1 MLPIQHYFPKADALV
16 YGCMGLGGSWDQPT
30 TSKEQRDLSFTAID
44 AALEANIRFF
54 DHADIYTRGK
64 AEAVFGEY
72 LAAHSGLRDQLILQ
86 SKCAIRF
93 ADATAVGRYDFS
105 KSYIVESVHQSLKR
119 LQTDYLDILLLH
131 RPDQLMLIDE
141 VAEAFAEL
149 KQQGKVKAFGVSNFG
164 WPQLQLLQSALPEP
178 LVANQLQMSLK
189 DLNWLEQNVLTA
201 MPDSAAHHFSYG
213 TVEYCQLHK
222 VQLQA
227 WGSLAQGLFTGGR
240 SPETAA
246 QQATAAL
253 VASLAADYQTSPEAI
268 VLAFL
273 LKHPVGIQPVIG
285 TTAPARI
292 AACQKALTV
301 NLSREHWYALY
312 VAARGK
318 ALP

>member
-1 MLPIQHYFPKADALV
+1 MLPIQSFFPKAEPLV

-30 TSKEQRDLSFTAID
+30 TSKEQHDLSFTAIE

-72 LAAHSGLRDQLILQ
+72 LAAHSGLREQLILQ

-93 ADATAVGRYDFS
+93 ADEKAVGRYDFS

-141 VAEAFAEL
+141 VAEAFAQL
-149 KQQGKVKAFGVSNFG
+149 KQQGKVRAFGVSNFG
-164 WPQLQLLQSALPEP
+164 WPQMQLLQSVLPDP
-178 LVANQLQMSLK
+178 LVANQLQMSLNN
-189 DLNWLEQNVLTA
+189 LNWLEQNVLTA
-201 MPDSAAHHFSYG
+201 MPEGGNYHFSYG

-222 VQLQA
+222 IQLQA

-240 SPETAA
+240 TPETAA
-246 QQATAAL
+246 QQTTSRL
-253 VASLAADYQTSPEAI
+253 VSSLAADYQTSPEAI

-273 LKHPVGIQPVIG
+273 LKHPAGIQPVIG
-285 TTAPARI
+285 TTSPARI
-292 AACQKALTV
+292 TACQKALTV

-312 VAARGK
+312 TAARGK

>member
-72 LAAHSGLRDQLILQ
+72 LAAHSGLREKLIVQ

-164 WPQLQLLQSALPEP
+164 WPQMQLLQSVLPDP
-178 LVANQLQMSLK
+178 LVANQLQMSLN

-201 MPDSAAHHFSYG
+201 MADGAAHHYSYG

-253 VASLAADYQTSPEAI
+253 VVSLAADYQTSPEAI
-268 VLAFL
+268 ALAFL
-273 LKHPVGIQPVIG
+273 LKHPAGIQPVIG
-285 TTAPARI
+285 TTSPARI

>member
-30 TSKEQRDLSFTAID
+30 TSKEHRDLSFSAIE
-44 AALEANIRFF
+44 AALEADMRFF

-72 LAAHSGLRDQLILQ
+72 LSTHPGLRDQLILQ

-93 ADATAVGRYDFS
+93 ADASAVGRYDFS
-105 KSYIVESVHQSLKR
+105 KNYIVESVHQSLKR

-131 RPDQLMLIDE
+131 RPDQLMVIDE
-141 VAEAFAEL
+141 VADAFAEL

-164 WPQLQLLQSALPEP
+164 WPQLQLLQSALPDP

-201 MPDSAAHHFSYG
+201 MPEGAAHHYSYG

-240 SPETAA
+240 STETSA
-246 QQATAAL
+246 QHNTAAL
-253 VASLAADYQTSPEAI
+253 VASLAAEYQTSPEAI

-273 LKHPVGIQPVIG
+273 LKHPAGIQAVIG
-285 TTAPARI
+285 TTSPARI
-292 AACQKALTV
+292 AACQKALSV

>member
-16 YGCMGLGGSWDQPT
+16 YGCMGLGGSWDHPT
-30 TSKEQRDLSFTAID
+30 TTKEQRDLSYTAID
-44 AALEANIRFF
+44 AALDAGFRFF

-64 AEAVFGEY
+64 AEAVFGDY
-72 LAAHSGLRDQLILQ
+72 LAAHSGLREKLILQ

-105 KSYIVESVHQSLKR
+105 KSYILDSVHQSLKR

-131 RPDQLMLIDE
+131 RPDQLMWIDE

-164 WPQLQLLQSALPEP
+164 WPQLQLLQSALPDP
-178 LVANQLQMSLK
+178 LVVNQLQMSLN

-201 MPDSAAHHFSYG
+201 MPEGAAHHYSYG
-213 TVEYCQLHK
+213 TVEYCQLNK

-227 WGSLAQGLFTGGR
+227 WGSLAQGLFSGGR
-240 SPETAA
+240 TPETAA
-246 QQATAAL
+246 QRSTAAL
-253 VASLAADYQTSPEAI
+253 VAQLAADYQTSAEAI

-273 LKHPVGIQPVIG
+273 LKHPAGIQAVIG
-285 TTAPARI
+285 TTSPSRI

>member
-1 MLPIQHYFPKADALV
+1 MLPIQHYFAKADALV

-30 TSKEQRDLSFTAID
+30 TSKEQRDLSFSAIE
-44 AALEANIRFF
+44 AALEADIRFF

-72 LAAHSGLRDQLILQ
+72 LAAHSGLREKLILQ

-164 WPQLQLLQSALPEP
+164 WPQMQLLQSVLPDP
-178 LVANQLQMSLK
+178 LVANQLQMSLA
-189 DLNWLEQNVLTA
+189 DIDWLEESVLTG
-201 MPDSAAHHFSYG
+201 MPQGSNKHFSYG
-213 TVEYCQLHK
+213 TVEYCQQQG
-222 VQLQA
+222 VQLQS
-227 WGSLAQGLFTGGR
+227 WGSLAKGAFSG
-240 SPETAA
+240 A
-246 QQATAAL
+246 QTQTDSERATAAL
-253 VASLAADYQTSPEAI
+253 VAQLAEQYQCSREAI
-268 VLAFL
+268 VLAWL
-273 LKHPVGIQPVIG
+273 MRHPAAIQPVIG
-285 TTAPARI
+285 TANPQRI
-292 AACQKALTV
+292 AACAGASQV
-301 NLSREHWYALY
+301 HLSREHWYQLFISS
-312 VAARGK
+312 RG
-318 ALP
+318 APLP

>member
-16 YGCMGLGGSWDQPT
+16 YGCMGLGGSWDQPST
-30 TSKEQRDLSFTAID
+30 TKEQRDQSFRAID
-44 AALEANIRFF
+44 AALEADIHFF

-72 LAAHSGLRDQLILQ
+72 LSARPGLRDQLILQ

-93 ADATAVGRYDFS
+93 GDETAVGRYDFS
-105 KSYIVESVHQSLKR
+105 KSYIVESVHHSLKR
-119 LQTDYLDILLLH
+119 LQTEYLDILLLH
-131 RPDQLMLIDE
+131 RPDQLMMIDE

-164 WPQLQLLQSALPEP
+164 WPQMQLLQSVLPEP

-201 MPDSAAHHFSYG
+201 MPDGADHHFSYG

-240 SPETAA
+240 SPDTAA

-253 VASLAADYQTSPEAI
+253 VALLSAEYQTSPEAI

-273 LKHPVGIQPVIG
+273 LKHPAGIQPVIG
-285 TTAPARI
+285 TTSPARI
-292 AACQKALTV
+292 AACQKALSV